1 MLEANTFL
9 PNGYQP
15 PMSDPEFY
23 SAIAGLKKRSRLIV
37 QKGLEYIP
45 LFLKDVVLI
54 YTENKL
60 TYVLDRDGRKYISE
74 KNLGDL
80 IGLLDKERFFRA
92 NRQYIVNME
101 FIKSYRTFGKSKLQ
115 VDVALNDNRHSIIIS
130 QENAPHFRNWISE
143 A

>member
-1 MLEANTFL
+1 MIERNTFL
-9 PNGYQP
+9 SNGFQP
-15 PMSDPEFY
+15 PPSDAGFY
-23 SAIAGLKKRSRLIV
+23 AAIGGLKKKSRLIV

-45 LFLKDVVLI
+45 LFLKDVVII

-60 TYVLDRDGRKYISE
+60 TYVVDREGRKYISE
-74 KNLGDL
+74 KNLADL
-80 IGLLDKERFFRA
+80 TSLLDKERFFRA

-115 VDVALNDNRHSIIIS
+115 VDVALNENRHSIIIS

>member
-1 MLEANTFL
+1 MLEGNTFL
-9 PNGYQP
+9 SNGFQP
-15 PMSDPEFY
+15 PPSDGFL
-23 SAIAGLKKRSRLIV
+23 SAIGGTKKRSRLIV

-60 TYVLDRDGRKYISE
+60 TYVLDRHGRKYISE
-74 KNLGDL
+74 KNLADL
-80 IGLLDKERFFRA
+80 ISSLDKERFFRA
-92 NRQYIVNME
+92 NRQYIVSME
-101 FIKSYRTFGKSKLQ
+101 FIKSYRIFGKSKLQ
-115 VDVALNDNRHSIIIS
+115 VEVTLNDNHHSIIIS

>member
-1 MLEANTFL
+1 MIERNALL
-9 PNGYQP
+9 SNGFQP
-15 PMSDPEFY
+15 PPLEPGFY
-23 SAIAGLKKRSRLIV
+23 AAIGGLKKKSRLIV

-60 TYVLDRDGRKYISE
+60 TYVVDREGRKYISE
-74 KNLGDL
+74 KNLADL
-80 IGLLDKERFFRA
+80 TSLLDKERFFRA

-115 VDVALNDNRHSIIIS
+115 VDVALNENRHSIIIS
-130 QENAPHFRNWISE
+130 QENAPHFRSWIS
-143 A
+143 AA